1 MSWLTSYSDTN
12 KITDEIASRVVYT
25 WQWNGSEWIHY
36 TRTDT
41 ESKYRYTSMTKDAAD
56 TCVTELLGDTPDGT
70 ERTAVA
76 RRQNDAAAYYVD
88 VNDRVT
94 GEWAEVEA

>member
-12 KITDEIASRVVYT
+12 KITDEISSRIVKT
-25 WQWNGSEWIHY
+25 WQWSGSEWVQY
-36 TRTDT
+36 SRTDT
-41 ESKYRYTSMTKDAAD
+41 ESKYRYTSMTSAAAD
-56 TCVTELLGDTPDGT
+56 TCVTELLAATPSGT

-76 RRQNDAAAYYVD
+76 RRQNDSDAYFVD

-94 GEWAEVEA
+94 GTWTAV

>member
-12 KITDEIASRVVYT
+12 KVTDEIASRIAYH
-25 WQWNGSEWIHY
+25 WHWDGSAWVKY
-36 TRTDT
+36 SRTDT
-41 ESKYRYTSMTKDAAD
+41 ESKYRYTSMTKAAAE
-56 TCVTELLGDTPDGT
+56 TCVTELLAAAPDGT

-76 RRQNDAAAYYVD
+76 RRQNDADAYFVD

-94 GEWAEVEA
+94 GTWTAV